1 MKPEGNLHAR
11 RQRLAVRREA
21 GRQDGPEVLAAIV

>member
-1 MKPEGNLHAR
+1 MNRRELHT
-11 RQRLAVRREA
+11 RQLRLAVRREA